1 MLPTGFFN
9 KQNFLKFI
17 YPTGAI
23 VSLVAITVSNSSLKN
38 IKEISKKYL
47 YYKLHIQLK
56 IVLFYWY

>member
-23 VSLVAITVSNSSLKN
+23 MSLVAITVSNSSLKN

-47 YYKLHIQLK
+47 HYKLHIQFK
-56 IVLFYWY
+56 IF